1 MLRWSKVL
9 ATNNSL
15 AKSQEPIRKKK
26 VEIKV
31 TKYIDLRS
39 IFFILISNREARRL
53 YLRYNAIDSFEE
65 VRKLKDLPKLTS
77 LSLIGNPVCSEPDYR
92 YENFSNMSLNFH
104 TKHH

>member
-1 MLRWSKVL
+1 M
-9 ATNNSL
+9 
-15 AKSQEPIRKKK
+15 
-26 VEIKV
+26 
-31 TKYIDLRS
+31 
-39 IFFILISNREARRL
+39 RRL

-104 TKHH
+104 KKHRKVFTENEKSEEGAVLIFMFLLG

>member
-15 AKSQEPIRKKK
+15 AKSQEPIRKK

-31 TKYIDLRS
+31 IKYIDLRS
-39 IFFILISNREARRL
+39 IFFILVSNCEARRL

-92 YENFSNMSLNFH
+92 YENFSNIP
-104 TKHH
+104 